1 MDEINRFNE
10 LYDYIRSKG
19 KVHNKKEF
27 AAYLEY
33 DYTNISKAFN
43 GKYPLKEI
51 FNKLLEMN
59 PEISSNWIS
68 TGKGEMLKINIKG
81 SYPDKPIFELVP
93 LVNEYAYAGYL
104 SGFSDPDYMES
115 LPKIPVPRGVDYKG
129 EYLCFEVKGDSMDDG
144 SADSIVDGE
153 ILICKPIYKDM
164 WGYKLPI
171 RRYDF
176 VLVHKREGILV
187 KRIVNHNIDTGDIE
201 IHSINPLYEDKK
213 INIDDID
220 QIFYVAQTLR
230 TRKRY

>member
-1 MDEINRFNE
+1 MHTNNTLKERLAEFLKYLGIGQAKFAEITG
-10 LYDYIRSKG
+10 LSKG
-19 KVHNKKEF
+19 FANNVGDSIRTDNLKKIT
-27 AAYLEY
+27 
-33 DYTNISKAFN
+33 D
-43 GKYPLKEI
+43 KYPDL
-51 FNKLLEMN
+51 NTAWLL
-59 PEISSNWIS
+59 
-68 TGKGEMLKINIKG
+68 TGHGEMLNINIKS

-176 VLVHKREGILV
+176 VLVHKRDGILV